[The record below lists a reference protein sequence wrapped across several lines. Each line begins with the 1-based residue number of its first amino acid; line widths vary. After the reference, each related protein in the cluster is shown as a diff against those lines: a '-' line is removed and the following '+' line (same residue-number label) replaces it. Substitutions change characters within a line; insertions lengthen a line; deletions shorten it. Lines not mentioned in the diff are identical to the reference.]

1 MLRRFALPALLI
13 AALSGPALSQ
23 ELTDE
28 RIKELALEAIL
39 ENPQIVMDAVAI
51 LRERE
56 AEAQAATAAE
66 TLQTQRAAL
75 ERDDN
80 APVLGN
86 PDGDVTVVEFFD
98 YNCPYCR
105 RAKPVIEGL
114 VAADDNV
121 RIVFREFPILGD
133 ESVYA
138 ARAALAAREQ
148 DLYEEF
154 HWGLMALSGRV
165 TEATVAS
172 VAEEVGLDI
181 DQLLA
186 DMESEAVSEHI
197 ETSLSLGQALGI
209 TGTPSFVVG
218 DTILPGLVDQARLEE
233 EIEKTRSD
241 S

>member
-1 MLRRFALPALLI
+1 MLKRFALQALVI
-13 AALSGPALSQ
+13 AAISGPAFAQ

-56 AEAQAATAAE
+56 AEAQAAKAAE
-66 TLQTQRAAL
+66 TLEKQRAEL
-75 ERDDN
+75 ERDEN

-86 PDGDVTVVEFFD
+86 PNGDVTVIEFFD

-105 RAKPVIEGL
+105 RAKPVIEAL

-133 ESVYA
+133 ASVYA

-148 DLYEEF
+148 GLYEEF
-154 HWGLMALSGRV
+154 HWGLMDLSGRV
-165 TEATVAS
+165 TEAAVER
-172 VAEEVGLDI
+172 VAEQVGLDME
-181 DQLLA
+181 QLRT
-186 DMESEAVSEHI
+186 DMEADAVSEHI
-197 ETSLSLGQALGI
+197 ETSLSLAQSLGI

-218 DTILPGLVDQARLEE
+218 DSILPGLVDQARLEE
-233 EIEKTRSD
+233 LIELRRNES
-241 S
+241 

>member
-1 MLRRFALPALLI
+1 MLKRLALSALVV
-13 AALSGPALSQ
+13 AAISGPALSQ

-66 TLQTQRAAL
+66 TLETQRALL
-75 ERDDN
+75 EQDEN

-86 PDGDVTVVEFFD
+86 PDGDVTVIEFFD

-114 VAADDNV
+114 VAADANV

-133 ESVYA
+133 ASVYA

-148 DLYEEF
+148 GLYEEF
-154 HWGLMALSGRV
+154 HWGLMAFSGRV
-165 TEATVAS
+165 TEATIQS
-172 VAEEVGLDI
+172 VAEEVGLNY

-186 DMESEAVSEHI
+186 DMESDAVSEHI
-197 ETSLSLGQALGI
+197 ETSLSLAESLGI

-233 EIEKTRSD
+233 LVKDTRSD

>member
-1 MLRRFALPALLI
+1 MMKRLALSALLVG
-13 AALSGPALSQ
+13 AMTLPALSQ
-23 ELTDE
+23 ELSEE

-56 AEAQAATAAE
+56 AEAQAANAAE
-66 TLQTQRAAL
+66 TLQTQRAVL
-75 ERDDN
+75 ERDEN

-133 ESVYA
+133 QSVYA
-138 ARAALAAREQ
+138 ARAALASRNQ

-154 HWGLMALSGRV
+154 HWALMALSGRV
-165 TEATVAS
+165 TETAVLS
-172 VAEEVGLDI
+172 VAEEVGLDL
-181 DQLLA
+181 DQLKA
-186 DMESEAVSEHI
+186 DMESPAVAEHI
-197 ETSLSLGQALGI
+197 ETSLSLAQSLGI

-233 EIEKTRSD
+233 LVTQTRSD
-241 S
+241 G